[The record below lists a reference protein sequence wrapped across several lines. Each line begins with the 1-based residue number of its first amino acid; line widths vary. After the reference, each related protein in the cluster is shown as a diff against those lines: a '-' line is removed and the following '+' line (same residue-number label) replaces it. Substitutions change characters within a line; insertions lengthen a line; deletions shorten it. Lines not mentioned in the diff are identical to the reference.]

1 LVFDSIFIA
10 LVPTT
15 SPPLASTTEKEDI
28 KTCRKQIRLA
38 LKKDL

>member
-1 LVFDSIFIA
+1 

-28 KTCRKQIRLA
+28 KNM
-38 LKKDL
+38 